1 MTGLLLSRNRK
12 TPGRSGTAG
21 RRGLTVSS
29 RETATQSILE
39 RVSDGASGER
49 FGDQV
54 VQLLGA
60 AEHRS
65 ERICRCVSEERRPQ
79 RRRWA
84 AWAPKIRR
92 WLRPRLLAP
101 IDCLR
106 WSNGPP
112 RRPRPPPPRP
122 TPPKPLAPPTP

>member
-1 MTGLLLSRNRK
+1 MTWVVLSR
-12 TPGRSGTAG
+12 TGEPPGPSGRA
-21 RRGLTVSS
+21 RRRRLTVSS

-92 WLRPRLLAP
+92 WLRPRLLAR
-101 IDCLR
+101 IYRLR

-112 RRPRPPPPRP
+112 RRRRTPPRRP
-122 TPPKPLAPPTP
+122 TA